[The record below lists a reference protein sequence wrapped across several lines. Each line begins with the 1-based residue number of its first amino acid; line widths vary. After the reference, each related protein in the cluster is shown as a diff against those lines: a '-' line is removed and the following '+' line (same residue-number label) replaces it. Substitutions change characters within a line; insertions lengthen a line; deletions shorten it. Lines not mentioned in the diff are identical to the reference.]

1 MMMKRNLVIFI
12 VPTFFFSTISAYL
25 YFENVANH
33 NLLIEYKANAQ
44 RLLSQ
49 VQGIGEEKVAQEKEL
64 ATLRDEISRL
74 NVRLAATPQSN
85 MVIEENALSD
95 YREAEDEM
103 RKRIIYEYE
112 LNRTN
117 KNSDRRLDLIK
128 EISSL
133 EPSSVS
139 EIMSLQRQFGRFIQ
153 ALSVNEE
160 RMEEIVGVLTNYVV
174 GQSQARQTILEQASS
189 DQIDRREIGNLMR
202 AVMNRELM
210 YEELS
215 YYLNQDEIS
224 LLQQAHKEQTDEE
237 AFYDR
242 GRPPVGFRGSQQ

>member
-1 MMMKRNLVIFI
+1 MMKRNLAI
-12 VPTFFFSTISAYL
+12 VVVPAFFFSTISAYL
-25 YFENVANH
+25 YFENVANS
-33 NLLIEYKANAQ
+33 NLLLEYETNAQ

-49 VQGIGEEKVAQEKEL
+49 VKSDSEGKVALEKEL
-64 ATLRDEISRL
+64 AILRDEISRL
-74 NVRLAATPQSN
+74 NAELAAKPQLN
-85 MVIEENALSD
+85 TVIEEIPLSD
-95 YREAEDEM
+95 YRETEEEI

-112 LNRTN
+112 LDKTNR
-117 KNSDRRLDLIK
+117 NSDPRLELIK

-153 ALSVNEE
+153 ALNVNEE
-160 RMEEIVGVLTNYVV
+160 RMEEIVGVLTNYVA
-174 GQSQARQTILEQASS
+174 GQSQARQTILEQARS

-242 GRPPVGFRGSQQ
+242 GRPPGGFRGSQQ

>member
-1 MMMKRNLVIFI
+1 MMKRNLAIVI
-12 VPTFFFSTISAYL
+12 VPAFFFSTISTYL
-25 YFENVANH
+25 YFENVANR
-33 NLLIEYKANAQ
+33 NLLLEYETNAQ

-49 VQGIGEEKVAQEKEL
+49 VKSDSEERVAREKEL
-64 ATLRDEISRL
+64 AMLRDEISRL
-74 NVRLAATPQSN
+74 NTELAAKPQLN
-85 MVIEENALSD
+85 TAIEEIPLSD
-95 YREAEDEM
+95 YQETEEEI

-112 LNRTN
+112 LDKTNR
-117 KNSDRRLDLIK
+117 NSDRRLDLIK

-153 ALSVNEE
+153 SLNVNEE
-160 RMEEIVGVLTNYVV
+160 RMEEIVGVLINYVA
-174 GQSQARQTILEQASS
+174 GQSQARQTILEQARS

-224 LLQQAHKEQTDEE
+224 LLQQAHKEHTDEE

-242 GRPPVGFRGSQQ
+242 GRPPGGFRGSQ

>member
-1 MMMKRNLVIFI
+1 MMKRNLAIVI
-12 VPTFFFSTISAYL
+12 VPAFFFSTISAYL
-25 YFENVANH
+25 YFENVDNR
-33 NLLIEYKANAQ
+33 NLLLEYETNAQ

-49 VQGIGEEKVAQEKEL
+49 VKSDSEERVAREKEL
-64 ATLRDEISRL
+64 AMLRDEISRL
-74 NVRLAATPQSN
+74 NTELAAEPQLN
-85 MVIEENALSD
+85 TAIEEIPLSD
-95 YREAEDEM
+95 YQETEEEI

-112 LNRTN
+112 LDKTNR
-117 KNSDRRLDLIK
+117 NSDRRLDLIK

-153 ALSVNEE
+153 SLNVNEE
-160 RMEEIVGVLTNYVV
+160 RMEEIVGVLINYVA
-174 GQSQARQTILEQASS
+174 GQSQARQTILEQARS

-237 AFYDR
+237 LSMIVVVLWWFSWFAAI
-242 GRPPVGFRGSQQ
+242 V

>member
-1 MMMKRNLVIFI
+1 MMVKRNLVIFI

-33 NLLIEYKANAQ
+33 NLLIEYKANTQ

-49 VQGIGEEKVAQEKEL
+49 VKGIGEEKVAQEKEL

-74 NVRLAATPQSN
+74 NVLLAAGPQSN

-112 LNRTN
+112 LSRTN

-160 RMEEIVGVLTNYVV
+160 RMEEIVGVLTNYVA
-174 GQSQARQTILEQASS
+174 GQSQARQTILEQARS

-242 GRPPVGFRGSQQ
+242 GRPPGGFRGSQQ

>member
-1 MMMKRNLVIFI
+1 MMVKRNLVIFI

-33 NLLIEYKANAQ
+33 NLLIEYKANTQ

-49 VQGIGEEKVAQEKEL
+49 VKGIGEEKVAQEKEL
-64 ATLRDEISRL
+64 ASLRDEISRL
-74 NVRLAATPQSN
+74 NVLLAAGPQSN

-103 RKRIIYEYE
+103 SKRIIYEYE
-112 LNRTN
+112 LSRTN

-160 RMEEIVGVLTNYVV
+160 RMEEIVGVLTNYVA
-174 GQSQARQTILEQASS
+174 GQSQARQTILEQAKS

-242 GRPPVGFRGSQQ
+242 GRPSGGFRGSQQ

>member
-1 MMMKRNLVIFI
+1 MMVKRNLVIFI

-33 NLLIEYKANAQ
+33 NLLIEYKANTQ

-49 VQGIGEEKVAQEKEL
+49 VKGIGEEKVAQEKEL

-74 NVRLAATPQSN
+74 NARLAAGPQSN

-112 LNRTN
+112 LDKTN

-153 ALSVNEE
+153 ALNVNEE
-160 RMEEIVGVLTNYVV
+160 RMEEIVGVLINYVD
-174 GQSQARQTILEQASS
+174 GQSQARQTILEQARS

-215 YYLNQDEIS
+215 YYLNEGEIA

-242 GRPPVGFRGSQQ
+242 GRPPGGFRGSQQ

>member
-1 MMMKRNLVIFI
+1 MMKRNLAIVI
-12 VPTFFFSTISAYL
+12 VPAFFFSTISAYL
-25 YFENVANH
+25 YFENVANR
-33 NLLIEYKANAQ
+33 NLLLEYETNVQ

-49 VQGIGEEKVAQEKEL
+49 VKSDSEGKVALEKEL
-64 ATLRDEISRL
+64 AMLRDEISRL
-74 NVRLAATPQSN
+74 NTELAAKPQLN
-85 MVIEENALSD
+85 AAIEETPLSD
-95 YREAEDEM
+95 YQETEEEI

-112 LNRTN
+112 LDKTNR
-117 KNSDRRLDLIK
+117 NSDRRLDLIK

-153 ALSVNEE
+153 ALNVNEE
-160 RMEEIVGVLTNYVV
+160 RMEEIVGVLTNYVA
-174 GQSQARQTILEQASS
+174 GQSQARQTILEQARS

-215 YYLNQDEIS
+215 YYLNQGEIS

-242 GRPPVGFRGSQQ
+242 GRPPGGFRGSQQ

>member
-1 MMMKRNLVIFI
+1 MMKRNLTVVTISALC
-12 VPTFFFSTISAYL
+12 FSIISAYL

-33 NLLIEYKANAQ
+33 NLLLEYEANAR

-49 VQGIGEEKVAQEKEL
+49 VKNVTEEKSAQEKEL
-64 ATLRDEISRL
+64 AILRDEISRL
-74 NVRLAATPQSN
+74 NIELAAKPRSN
-85 MVIEENALSD
+85 IVLGENPLSD
-95 YREAEDEM
+95 YEETEDEM

-112 LNRTN
+112 LDKTN

-139 EIMSLQRQFGRFIQ
+139 EMMSLQRQFGRFIQ
-153 ALSVNEE
+153 ALDEREE
-160 RMEEIVGVLTNYVV
+160 RIEEIVGILANYVS
-174 GQSQARQTILEQASS
+174 GQSQARQIVLEQARS

-202 AVMNRELM
+202 AVMDRELM

-215 YYLNQDEIS
+215 YYLNQDEIL
-224 LLQQAHKEQTDEE
+224 LLQQTHQEQRDEE

-242 GRPPVGFRGSQQ
+242 SGPSGRFRGSQQ

>member
-1 MMMKRNLVIFI
+1 MMMKRNLVIVI
-12 VPTFFFSTISAYL
+12 VPAFFFSSISAYL
-25 YFENVANH
+25 YLENVANH

-49 VQGIGEEKVAQEKEL
+49 VKGIGEEKVAQEKEL
-64 ATLRDEISRL
+64 ATLQDEISRL
-74 NVRLAATPQSN
+74 NVRLAARPQSN
-85 MVIEENALSD
+85 MLIEENALSY

-153 ALSVNEE
+153 ALDVNEE
-160 RMEEIVGVLTNYVV
+160 RMEEIVGVLTNYVA
-174 GQSQARQTILEQASS
+174 GQRQARQTILEQARS

-215 YYLNQDEIS
+215 YYLNQGEIS

-242 GRPPVGFRGSQQ
+242 GRPPGGFRGSQQ

>member
-1 MMMKRNLVIFI
+1 MMMKRNLVIVI
-12 VPTFFFSTISAYL
+12 VPAFFFSTISAYL
-25 YFENVANH
+25 YLENVANH

-49 VQGIGEEKVAQEKEL
+49 VKGIGEEKVAQEKEL

-74 NVRLAATPQSN
+74 NVRLAARPQSN
-85 MVIEENALSD
+85 MLIEENALSD

-117 KNSDRRLDLIK
+117 RNSDLRLDLIK

-133 EPSSVS
+133 EPSSMS

-153 ALSVNEE
+153 ALNVNEE
-160 RMEEIVGVLTNYVV
+160 RMEEIVGILTNYVV
-174 GQSQARQTILEQASS
+174 GQRQARQQIMEQARS

-202 AVMNRELM
+202 AVMNKKLM

-215 YYLNQDEIS
+215 YYLYQDEIT
-224 LLQQAHKEQTDEE
+224 LLQQSHKEQKDEE
-237 AFYDR
+237 GFYNR
-242 GRPPVGFRGSQQ
+242 GRTQNEFRDFQH

>member
-1 MMMKRNLVIFI
+1 MMKRNLAIVI
-12 VPTFFFSTISAYL
+12 VPAFFFSTFSAYL
-25 YFENVANH
+25 YVDNVANR
-33 NLLIEYKANAQ
+33 NLLLEYETNAQ

-49 VQGIGEEKVAQEKEL
+49 VKSDSEERVAREKEL
-64 ATLRDEISRL
+64 AMLRDEISRL
-74 NVRLAATPQSN
+74 NTELAAKPQLN
-85 MVIEENALSD
+85 TAIEEIPLSD
-95 YREAEDEM
+95 YQETEEEI

-112 LNRTN
+112 LDKTNR
-117 KNSDRRLDLIK
+117 NSDRRLDLIK

-153 ALSVNEE
+153 SLNVNEE
-160 RMEEIVGVLTNYVV
+160 RMEEIVGVLINYVA
-174 GQSQARQTILEQASS
+174 GQSQARQTILEQARS

-237 AFYDR
+237 AFYGR
-242 GRPPVGFRGSQQ
+242 GRPPGGFRGSQQ

>member
-1 MMMKRNLVIFI
+1 MLLEYE
-12 VPTFFFSTISAYL
+12 T
-25 YFENVANH
+25 NV
-33 NLLIEYKANAQ
+33 Q

-49 VQGIGEEKVAQEKEL
+49 VKSDSEGKVALEKEL
-64 ATLRDEISRL
+64 AMLRDEISRL
-74 NVRLAATPQSN
+74 NTELASKPQLN
-85 MVIEENALSD
+85 TAIEEISLSD
-95 YREAEDEM
+95 YQEIEEEI

-112 LNRTN
+112 LDKANR
-117 KNSDRRLDLIK
+117 NSDRRLDLIK

-153 ALSVNEE
+153 ALNVNEE
-160 RMEEIVGVLTNYVV
+160 RMEEIVGVLINYVA
-174 GQSQARQTILEQASS
+174 GQSQARQTILEQARS

-202 AVMNRELM
+202 AVMDRELM

-215 YYLNQDEIS
+215 YYLNQDEIL
-224 LLQQAHKEQTDEE
+224 LLQQTHQEQTDEE

-242 GRPPVGFRGSQQ
+242 GRPSGGFRGSQQ

>member
-1 MMMKRNLVIFI
+1 MMVKRNLVIFI

-112 LNRTN
+112 LSRTN

-153 ALSVNEE
+153 ALDVKEE
-160 RMEEIVGVLTNYVV
+160 RMEEIVGVLTNYVA
-174 GQSQARQTILEQASS
+174 GQRQARQTILEQARS

-202 AVMNRELM
+202 AVMNRELT

-215 YYLNQDEIS
+215 YYLNQGEIS

-242 GRPPVGFRGSQQ
+242 GRPPAGFRGSQQ